1 MSEEKQEQK
10 RIDYTIEQIKA
21 QENQIKDSLVSVKK
35 EASDI
40 RSNFWEDVRVNL
52 LEPDDVSETNI
63 SIRQQEHFLRERER
77 NYEHAEK
84 QLKVFD
90 KMKNSPYFARID
102 IADEET
108 AREEIYIGI
117 GSALDENDQFLVY
130 DWRAPI
136 SSVYYDGEMGEASYD
151 TPQGK
156 LTVDVLLKRQFSI
169 KKGKL
174 QSMFDTSAAIGDE
187 MLQEVL
193 GAESN
198 LQMKNIVATIQREQN
213 RIIRDTKSDLL
224 FVQGAAGSGKT
235 SAVLQRIA
243 YLLYRF
249 REGLDEK
256 QMIIFSPNRL
266 FNHYIGNVLP
276 ELGEKNMLQTTFQ
289 DFTAA
294 RLEKLEMESLFEQF
308 EDKANELRKNILGL
322 KEDTQLF
329 AAISRY
335 QKLLQKDGLRFK
347 DIRFRGKTVISK
359 NKVKEIFYQTR
370 SDYSLPARL
379 ELTRKALREELF
391 VFANE
396 EAKKDW
402 VKDEIELLSEES
414 YQNLVPLELEFD
426 SFDAEQDYL
435 ARKLV
440 RLKMKKVHQAVKK
453 NRFFHIRQQFVH
465 FMQTVP
471 RLLKLEKF
479 GIQESEWKTEIKR
492 LVDSL
497 NANKLAQEDVVF
509 YLDLRDRVVGKEAN
523 RAMKFLFIDEIQDY
537 SPAQI
542 YYLKT
547 LFPSSRFTLL
557 GDLNQAIFKTQE
569 KERTL
574 LEEIKD
580 LFDSKKTEVIRLNK
594 SYRSTEQI
602 TNFTKGIIQAKEEI
616 VPFAREGSLP
626 KLIETEDYVE
636 MMEQVYE
643 EANRLV
649 EKSNMVAIIGKN
661 QEICEAAYLS
671 LYKKMKVRLVHFEHQ
686 KLQEGVM
693 IIPSYLA
700 KGLEFDS
707 VIVLDASNEAYRLE
721 EERTLLYTICSRAMH
736 DLVVTSNGTKSR
748 LFSDIP
754 EELYQFEKIS
764 THNSSR
770 ISR

>member
-1 MSEEKQEQK
+1 MDEEKHEQE
-10 RIDYTIEQIKA
+10 RIDYTIEQIKK
-21 QENQIKDSLVSVKK
+21 QEEKISDSLVSVKQ

-40 RSNFWEDVRVNL
+40 RSNFWDDVRVNL

-84 QLKVFD
+84 QLAVFD

-102 IADEET
+102 IQDAET
-108 AREEIYIGI
+108 PREEIYIGI

-136 SSVYYDGEMGEASYD
+136 SSVYYDGEIGEASYD

-169 KKGKL
+169 KDGKL
-174 QSMFDTSAAIGDE
+174 VSMFDTSAAIGDE

-193 GAESN
+193 GSGSN
-198 LQMKNIVATIQREQN
+198 VQMKNIVSTIQREQN
-213 RIIRDTKSDLL
+213 RIIRDTKSELL

-249 REGLDEK
+249 RDGLDEK

-276 ELGEKNMLQTTFQ
+276 ELGEKNMQQTTFQ
-289 DFTAA
+289 DFITS
-294 RLEKLEMESLFEQF
+294 RLGKLEVESLFEQF
-308 EDKANELRKNILGL
+308 EDKENKLRQNIIGL
-322 KEDTQLF
+322 KEEIRLF

-335 QKLLQKDGLRFK
+335 QKALQKTGLCFK
-347 DIRFRGKTVISK
+347 DIRFRGRTIISK
-359 NKVKEIFYQTR
+359 ERVSEIFYNTR
-370 SDYSLPARL
+370 ADYGLSARL
-379 ELTRKALREELF
+379 ELARKALREEIY

-396 EAKKDW
+396 EIKRDW
-402 VKDEIELLSEES
+402 VKDEIELLSEER
-414 YQNLVPLELEFD
+414 YQELVPLDLEFD
-426 SFDAEQDYL
+426 GFDAEQDYL
-435 ARKLV
+435 ARKIV
-440 RLKMKKVHQAVKK
+440 RLRLKKVHQAIKE

-465 FMQTVP
+465 FMQSVP
-471 RLLKLEKF
+471 KLVSLEEAR
-479 GIQESEWKTEIKR
+479 ITDADWKAEVKR
-492 LVDSL
+492 VVANL
-497 NANKLAQEDVVF
+497 NANKLALEDTVF
-509 YLDLRDRVVGKEAN
+509 YLDLWDAVVGKNAN
-523 RAMKFLFIDEIQDY
+523 RAMRFLFIDEIQDY

-547 LFPSSRFTLL
+547 LFPSSKFTLL

-574 LEEIKD
+574 LEEIKEQ
-580 LFDSKKTEVIRLNK
+580 FDPEKTEVVRLSK

-602 TNFTKGIIQAKEEI
+602 TNFTKGIIQAEENI
-616 VPFAREGSLP
+616 EAFSRKGNLP
-626 KLIETEDYVE
+626 KLIESQSFVA
-636 MMEQVYE
+636 MMDAVYE
-643 EANRLV
+643 EALRLQ
-649 EKSNMVAIIGKN
+649 KTGKMIAIIGKD
-661 QEICEAAYLS
+661 QEICEEAYLS
-671 LYKKMKVRLVHFEHQ
+671 LYKKMKVRLVHMEHQ

-700 KGLEFDS
+700 KGLEFDG
-707 VIVLDASNEAYRLE
+707 VIALDASSATYQHEN
-721 EERTLLYTICSRAMH
+721 ERTLLYTICSRAMH
-736 DLVVTSNGTKSR
+736 ELVVTANGSLSP
-748 LFSDIP
+748 LFDGIP
-754 EELYQFEKIS
+754 SKLYEI
-764 THNSSR
+764 HRAAPEPR
-770 ISR
+770 IQ